1 MNKRILKAGMGIIL
15 HNPGILPS
23 LFTFDFHKIYCS
35 YFREKLKESKKLYNN
50 SKDEKFEL
58 LEKINLINKE
68 ILNGHSRNEAYFISL
83 YFLIRELKPETIIE
97 TGVHRGVSSLFILQ
111 ALNDNGKGR
120 LFSIDLPLAE
130 YITDSNVST
139 KSILPTEKIGICVP
153 EYLKKRWSL
162 ILGDS
167 KNELPKILKKINSL
181 DVFLH
186 DSKHTYEHMSWEFK
200 TIWQYLN
207 PKGVLISDDTNWN
220 NSFSDFC
227 LEMKVNHIDLIRDK
241 TSGGTFSISIKN

>member
-1 MNKRILKAGMGIIL
+1 MKKRILKAGIGIIL

-50 SKDEKFEL
+50 SKDEKIEL
-58 LEKINLINKE
+58 LEKISLINKE

-111 ALNDNGKGR
+111 ALHDNGKGM

-130 YITDSNVST
+130 YITDNNIST

-153 EYLKKRWSL
+153 KHLKERWSL

-167 KNELPKILKKINSL
+167 KKELPNVLKKINSL

-186 DSKHTYEHMSWEFK
+186 DSKHTYEHMTWEFK

-227 LEMKVNHIDLIRDK
+227 SEMKVDHIDLTRDK
-241 TSGGTFSISIKN
+241 TSTGTFSISIKN